1 MSFLAPTYYWQYEDA
16 GLFPEVKVDSW
27 KQEKFIVK
35 WHQFPKLDIAKL
47 SRLASI
53 SRPTAYRLLRLMEAR
68 GDVRGE
74 TFDGVPLDESRL
86 PKSAYWI
93 DLSAIP

>member
-1 MSFLAPTYYWQYEDA
+1 MLFRATYYWQYEAA

-35 WHQFPKLDIAKL
+35 WHQFPKMNIAQL

-53 SRPTAYRLLRLMEAR
+53 SRPTAYRLVRLLEAR

-74 TFDGVPLDESRL
+74 ICEGTPVEDSRL
-86 PKSAYWI
+86 TESGFWI